1 MVLAAKLNS
10 FESKDIVSFQNSS
23 LKKARITSELEIRRD
38 AQLSWFSLGGGL
50 SEILRAAN

>member
-1 MVLAAKLNS
+1 MVLAAELNP

-50 SEILRAAN
+50 SEILGAAH